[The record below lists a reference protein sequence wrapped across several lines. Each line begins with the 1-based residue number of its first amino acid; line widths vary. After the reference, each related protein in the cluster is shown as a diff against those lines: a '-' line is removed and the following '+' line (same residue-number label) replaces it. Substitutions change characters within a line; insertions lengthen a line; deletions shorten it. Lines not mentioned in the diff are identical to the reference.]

1 MPLHTKP
8 SPTLP
13 LRAVIF
19 DMDGTL
25 VDSERV
31 IMHAW
36 LSAAQQ
42 AGQIEITVIAG
53 PVPGAPAGSEA

>member
-42 AGQIEITVIAG
+42 AQGQLCEQ
-53 PVPGAPAGSEA
+53 PALPLGLA